1 MNTIAIVRELAD
13 ERSLTFF
20 KLSQMCDVSH
30 STLKNSERRGG
41 QLSVDTIERICD
53 GLGSAILDFVENR
66 LHKILHRAGAFG
78 LYGTLR
84 LLIERKC
91 AVVFRYRRIIFDI
104 LSDIFRTISQQKI
117 IQIM

>member
-20 KLSQMCDVSH
+20 KLSQICDVSH

-53 GLGSAILDFVENR
+53 GLGICCRSKITSAAGCRSSLRGKVNR
-66 LHKILHRAGAFG
+66 KEGCRSI
-78 LYGTLR
+78 
-84 LLIERKC
+84 
-91 AVVFRYRRIIFDI
+91 
-104 LSDIFRTISQQKI
+104 
-117 IQIM
+117 

>member
-20 KLSQMCDVSH
+20 KLSQICDVSH

-53 GLGSAILDFVENR
+53 GLPCRSSLRGKVNR
-66 LHKILHRAGAFG
+66 KEGCRSI
-78 LYGTLR
+78 
-84 LLIERKC
+84 
-91 AVVFRYRRIIFDI
+91 
-104 LSDIFRTISQQKI
+104 
-117 IQIM
+117 

>member
-20 KLSQMCDVSH
+20 KLSQICDVSH

-53 GLGSAILDFVENR
+53 GLGITMSEFFARSLT
-66 LHKILHRAGAFG
+66 RA
-78 LYGTLR
+78 TVTHLR
-84 LLIERKC
+84 TATEGSTCSR
-91 AVVFRYRRIIFDI
+91 F
-104 LSDIFRTISQQKI
+104 
-117 IQIM
+117 

>member
-1 MNTIAIVRELAD
+1 MLKGGDLMNTIAIVRELAD

-20 KLSQMCDVSH
+20 KLSQICDVSH

-53 GLGSAILDFVENR
+53 GLGITMSEFFA
-66 LHKILHRAGAFG
+66 
-78 LYGTLR
+78 
-84 LLIERKC
+84 LIERKG